1 MATFAAYENV
11 AVHIC
16 TCRPCNAWLMLCYR
30 IMLQTLLFYLLL
42 ISALA
47 LPAFRLPPMR
57 AIPTDN
63 TLKIQEPPSVYLK
76 MRKCQFCLRL
86 FLYCNHYCIT
96 FAKVMAKI

>member
-76 MRKCQFCLRL
+76 MRKCQFLNEKRKKKMKKKTI
-86 FLYCNHYCIT
+86 FLV
-96 FAKVMAKI
+96 FKIS